1 MLGFITKSNLDKYSI
16 RSFEITACGSFL
28 LSESSR
34 FQKKFFREDKEA
46 GYFDDVEE
54 CAEKINYYLASPLER
69 IKLKLAGHKRVKEL
83 NLNNDYVV
91 KRLLLKLF
99 RGPK

>member
-1 MLGFITKSNLDKYSI
+1 MLGFFTKSNLDEYSI

-46 GYFDDVEE
+46 VYFSDVDE
-54 CAEKINYYLASPLER
+54 CAAKIDYFLAHPKDRETIEEAGYKR
-69 IKLKLAGHKRVKEL
+69 AQRLKLH
-83 NLNNDYVV
+83 NDYLVNRALD
-91 KRLLLKLF
+91 KIF
-99 RGPK
+99 